1 MERVEI
7 TSSPRELTG
16 KKVKRLRHEGVV
28 PLVVYGRNEPVN
40 LKGVEFDI
48 NRAIARA
55 SGQLIALNI
64 EGQKQAKMVLAR
76 EVQRDVITGKILH
89 VDFYEV
95 DMTEKV
101 RVEVQL
107 QFVGEPRLVAINEA
121 TLLQMLTSVEIECLP
136 GDIMQSIEVDVG
148 GLAEIGDSLLVS
160 DLVVPDTSE
169 ILTPADEMVV
179 RLNAIVEIEEEE
191 VEEEILFGEVGEVEV
206 IGRGKTEEEEEEIEE

>member
-1 MERVEI
+1 V
-7 TSSPRELTG
+7 TG
-16 KKVKRLRHEGVV
+16 KKVKRLRRKGIV
-28 PLVVYGRNEPVN
+28 PLIVYGRKEPVN

-64 EGQKQAKMVLAR
+64 QGQKGAKMVLAR
-76 EVQRDVITGKILH
+76 EVQRDVISGKILH

-107 QFVGEPRLVAINEA
+107 QFVGEPRLLATNEA
-121 TLLQMLTSVEIECLP
+121 SLMQMLNLVEIECLP
-136 GDIMQSIEVDVG
+136 GDIMQSIEVDIGV
-148 GLAEIGDSLLVS
+148 LAEIGDSLSVS
-160 DLVVPDTSE
+160 DLVVPDTAE

-191 VEEEILFGEVGEVEV
+191 VEEEEFFGEEVEPEV
-206 IGRGKTEEEEEEIEE
+206 IGRGKTEEEEIEE